1 MASESSLDA
10 FERAFGKPAKGKPL
24 LSEEQKKET
33 VIDDES
39 AFERAF
45 ETDAVDIHNSGV
57 QTEELSLWNRFFSE
71 PYKRGIERQAQT
83 FQRLGQSQQA
93 GSMAGIT
100 AAMNDPAVL
109 EEQYRQ
115 STNLPSVLLQTVT
128 TPLRV
133 AFDS

>member
-1 MASESSLDA
+1 MEA
-10 FERAFGKPAKGKPL
+10 FDRAFGVPAKGKPL

-83 FQRLGQSQQA
+83 FQRLGQSL
-93 GSMAGIT
+93 
-100 AAMNDPAVL
+100 VKH
-109 EEQYRQ
+109 
-115 STNLPSVLLQTVT
+115 
-128 TPLRV
+128 
-133 AFDS
+133 